1 MLGVIVQSLRG
12 LSVLAG
18 KACVENQDF
27 FNMICVM
34 VEERTISCKAA
45 LESLGNANHY
55 EIGTENFN

>member
-1 MLGVIVQSLRG
+1 MIVHFLASL
-12 LSVLAG
+12 SALAG